1 MKTLTSFLTPFLLAV
16 ALCVAAS
23 ASADA
28 PTDAKW
34 NMFDRRIGMF
44 VHWGVHSVA
53 GRHCQILWRDR
64 MTRAEYEKLAERF
77 TAEKFDADKFVD
89 VAESAGADYI
99 VFTAKH
105 HDGFCMWDT
114 ATTDYK
120 VTNTPVQRDVLAE
133 LAAACRR
140 RGMKLGLYY
149 SNPDWHH
156 PNAHNPQSTHQIPL
170 QPGDRPDMEKY
181 AAYVKAQV
189 TELLTKYGEIVCFF
203 WDIPTQIDRPEMDAL
218 VRRLQPGIM
227 INDRGWGNKAT
238 CDYSTPERDW
248 CSTPSG
254 KHVEACDSV
263 GAVAWGYRSNEDYR
277 TLGYLT
283 RRIDKFLAGGANFLL
298 NVGPKPDGTIPEEAV
313 KLMAGVGDWCRR
325 VGDAFK
331 DVNTAPFKFCG
342 DARMVATRRGDA
354 VFIHFPDGLNAT
366 GVYLDPIATL
376 PERATLLNTGDLL
389 KVELDANP
397 NRGPASHKKTLHVW
411 GIPADAVANECA
423 IIRLDF
429 SPDLKAHR
437 EAYAKFWDECRKGA
451 FVVGQASSMENVR
464 PRADFK
470 WRKADEVN
478 VRLARGERESVQI
491 LVARAEHDLKDV
503 TVDIVMEGLLFDAT
517 NVTASVVG
525 YVQTTNTP
533 NYKVRTG
540 DGFEFPTP
548 GWWPD
553 PILDFQKSCDV
564 SGDDVQSFWVR
575 VMCPRGQRAGT
586 YKGALVVS
594 AKGEASV
601 RIPFSVRVNDF
612 EIGRGS
618 PLPLAISCNV
628 PGCNEAAMG
637 GRKDVVKRLRNDP
650 ESYHNAHRTR
660 EREYTGFFADYMI
673 TRSTMYATEAPGG
686 EPFWDDL
693 VRLKE
698 RSELGMFCL
707 FYFRALPNQPDGE
720 AVWRGRFMDV
730 MRRRYDKAKELGILD
745 KAYFYG
751 CDEFNPPT
759 FTNIQAAAK
768 ILHKEFPGV
777 PVMTTARDVLL
788 GTGDSILKDIDIHC
802 PAVCFWENRPVA
814 EAQKAG
820 KRVWWYF
827 CNVPTVPYANT
838 MIEGP
843 PAEIRSLM
851 GAQTQKF
858 KPDGFLYYATM
869 KWNSES
875 PITQGPFTEWTP
887 ATGDGQWTCCGGPD
901 LLPLATIRLEN
912 FRDGLEDLWYVREL
926 ERRFAV
932 HKNKNDKW
940 ANAAKAAL
948 AVPDEVARSVKDF
961 STDSDV
967 IYRWRDGIA
976 DLIEAE
982 R

>member
-1 MKTLTSFLTPFLLAV
+1 MHFMKYFMS
-16 ALCVAAS
+16 VAAIAAAGICGPAAGA
-23 ASADA
+23 ASGTEAHRADL
-28 PTDAKW
+28 AKW
-34 NMFDRRIGMF
+34 KMFDRRIGMF
-44 VHWGVHSVA
+44 VTWGVHSVV
-53 GRHCQILWRDR
+53 GRHSQILWRDGMSR
-64 MTRAEYEKLAERF
+64 TDYEKLTERF
-77 TAEKFDADKFVD
+77 TAEKFNADSFVD
-89 VAESAGADYI
+89 VAESAGAEYI
-99 VFTAKH
+99 VFVTKH

-114 ATTDYK
+114 ATTDYR
-120 VTNTPVQRDVLAE
+120 VTNTPAKRDILAE
-133 LAAACRR
+133 LAAACHR

-156 PNAHNPQSTHQIPL
+156 PNAHNPKSTHQIPL
-170 QPGDRPDMEKY
+170 QPGDKPDMGRY
-181 AAYVKAQV
+181 AEYVKAQV

-203 WDIPTQIDRPEMDAL
+203 WDIPARVDRPEMDAL

-238 CDYSTPERDW
+238 CDYSTPERDFKW
-248 CSTPSG
+248 DTPSE

-263 GAVAWGYRSNEDYR
+263 GVVAWAYRSNEDYR

-283 RRIDKFLAGGANFLL
+283 RRIDKFLVGGANFLL
-298 NVGPKPDGTIPEEAV
+298 NVGPMADGTIPDEAV
-313 KLMAGVGDWCRR
+313 RLMAGVGDWRRR
-325 VGDAFK
+325 VGDAFN

-342 DARMVATRRGDA
+342 DERMVATRRGDA

-397 NRGPASHKKTLHVW
+397 NKGPASHKKTLHVW
-411 GIPADAVANECA
+411 GIPAAALANECA
-423 IIRLDF
+423 VIRLDF

-437 EAYAKFWDECRKGA
+437 EAYAKFKDECRKGS
-451 FVVGQASSMENVR
+451 FVIGQAASMENVR

-470 WRKADEVN
+470 WRKADEVS

-491 LVARAEHDLKDV
+491 LVAPAEHDLRSVKVDV
-503 TVDIVMEGLLFDAT
+503 DMGGARFGAS
-517 NVTASVVG
+517 NVAASVVG
-525 YVQTTNTP
+525 YVQTTNVP
-533 NYKVRTG
+533 PYVVRPKMAK
-540 DGFEFPTP
+540 PTI

-575 VMCPRGQRAGT
+575 VTCPRGQRAGT

-601 RIPFSVRVNDF
+601 RIPFSVSVNDF

-618 PLPLAISCNV
+618 PLPLAVTCVS
-628 PGCNEAAMG
+628 PG
-637 GRKDVVKRLRNDP
+637 GRKDIAEKFARDP
-650 ESYHNAHRTR
+650 ESYWNAWKTR
-660 EREYTGFFADYMI
+660 EERYCDFFADYFI
-673 TRSTMYATEAPGG
+673 TRSSIYATAMPDG
-686 EPFWDDL
+686 EPRWDML
-693 VRLKE
+693 MRLKE
-698 RSELGMFCL
+698 QGRLGMFGL
-707 FYFRALPNQPDGE
+707 FYFGGSGVEPVLPVCRA
-720 AVWRGRFMDV
+720 
-730 MRRRYDKAKELGILD
+730 RYEKAKSLGIID

-751 CDEFNPPT
+751 WDEYNANM
-759 FTNIQAAAK
+759 FTNVQRWAEH
-768 ILHKEFPGV
+768 LHREFPDV
-777 PVMTTARDVLL
+777 PVMTTARDRLL
-788 GTGDSILKDIDIHC
+788 GTGDSVLKDIDIHC
-802 PAVCFWENRPVA
+802 PALCFWEHRPVA
-814 EAQKAG
+814 EAQKSG
-820 KRVWWYF
+820 KKVWWYF
-827 CNVPTVPYANT
+827 CNTPSVPYANT
-838 MIEGP
+838 TLEGP

-869 KWNSES
+869 KWNSER
-875 PITQGPFTEWTP
+875 PITSGPFTEWDP
-887 ATGDGQWTCCGGPD
+887 CSCRLYHGDGQWTCCGGPN

-926 ERRFAV
+926 EKRLAA
-932 HKNKNDKW
+932 HGDKYDAW
-940 ANAAKAAL
+940 ATAAKAAL